1 MVVENENL
9 FSITTFSMD
18 SDKKE
23 NVFINVIINRTC
35 ELNLIHRLL
44 KIDISEMY

>member
-9 FSITTFSMD
+9 FSITTFFMNP
-18 SDKKE
+18 DKKT
-23 NVFINVIINRTC
+23 VFINVIINQTC

>member
-1 MVVENENL
+1 MVIGTENSS
-9 FSITTFSMD
+9 SITTFSMD

-23 NVFINVIINRTC
+23 NVFINDIMNRTC